1 MSNTK
6 MYNHMLDVAFTVV
19 SDKEDP
25 NAIDYEVILSGL
37 AKRLA
42 TLIEHNDRDSIGH
55 CDTYKYEDGEEIT

>member
-1 MSNTK
+1 

-25 NAIDYEVILSGL
+25 SAIEYEVILAGL

-42 TLIEHNDRDSIGH
+42 TLIEHNDCESRESIGH
-55 CDTYKYEDGEEIT
+55 CDTYEYKEGDEIITP